1 MTRATASAPANDE
14 RPFAAIEALCRNGHY
29 ASGATIVR
37 QGSRVDGILVNRSA
51 ALRLVHTRP
60 GGRVFSFG
68 LVASGRVIGLTE
80 LMVGAE
86 HQLTVEVAEGGE
98 VGYVPRDALVAHLLS
113 DPAAAFEMLARA
125 SQEAQRYLAECCA
138 VADTPS
144 RERLLTI
151 LGEYAASHGE
161 PCNDG
166 TRLKVPLTVQG
177 LAERVGCSRQWTS
190 AMLREMSATG
200 LIRRDRGWIIVT
212 RLNTAPNAL
221 TLVR

>member
-1 MTRATASAPANDE
+1 MALARTSVPVNDD
-14 RPFAAIEALCRNGHY
+14 RPFAAIEALCRNGFY
-29 ASGATIVR
+29 AAGATIVH
-37 QGSRVDGILVNRSA
+37 QGGRVDGILVNRSA
-51 ALRLVHTRP
+51 SLRLVHTRP

-68 LVASGRVIGLTE
+68 LAAAGRVIGLTE
-80 LMVGAE
+80 LMIGAE
-86 HQLTVEVAEGGE
+86 HQLTVEVAQGGE
-98 VGYVPRDALVAHLLS
+98 VGYVPRDTLVAHLRS

-144 RERLLTI
+144 RERLFTI

-161 PCNDG
+161 PCHDG
-166 TRLKVPLTVQG
+166 TRLKVPLTVQD

-212 RLNTAPNAL
+212 RAITSSRSHAL
-221 TLVR
+221 RF